1 MALYEVRV
9 AQIRRGKWT
18 NDYVYWTGNCDLNEI
33 MKEIMEKDMKEQEW
47 GGREGFSVLVHVK
60 NCETDEYIYSI
71 GWYGYQT
78 LRNMKA
84 DNQEIQKKLQE
95 ELQNKPN
102 FSTLYDKFNY
112 NGKIEFFNPRYG
124 QITIIREFDN
134 ETLEYK
140 YHINGEEVD
149 WHKVYRVLNAVAMDP
164 ETQFSENKVQEG
176 V

>member
-1 MALYEVRV
+1 
-9 AQIRRGKWT
+9 
-18 NDYVYWTGNCDLNEI
+18 
-33 MKEIMEKDMKEQEW
+33 
-47 GGREGFSVLVHVK
+47 
-60 NCETDEYIYSI
+60 I

-149 WHKVYRVLNAVAMDP
+149 WHIVNRLLNDVDMVA
-164 ETQFSENKVQEG
+164 ETRFREEEVQEG
-176 V
+176 FEP